1 MATAGNQ
8 ASPLVT
14 LHGDRTRTGTGP
26 IPTLAGRGCRTK
38 TSVGPP
44 ITTVAGCASKTRAGS
59 GCPDTNGARRG
70 SPGAQAAIMW
80 AGRLCLQLAKRVYE
94 GRPIT
99 GHVDVEFDI
108 GPLYYNFV
116 DVRYVGEPRLIDRI
130 YPSTQNITVI
140 EQTVNVTNITYTN
153 SVFYNYGPDY
163 NVISRYSVQPIRRLR
178 VERAANVSVTAG
190 VQVNQSMRVE
200 SDKLVVTAPAKIRQS
215 AQNVAPKTVKAKI
228 AQPKIERG
236 WSGISDP
243 KVKTQL
249 VQKMKTEDA
258 KNVPPPKASPNQQAA
273 GGASPAAGAP
283 PTPPTNASP
292 AAVGAAAPTPAAKTA
307 AATATPPPA
316 TPAATAAIT
325 PQHAKRGRAAAA
337 AAAGAAINE
346 QNQATPAQTE
356 HGQHGKAAARPTM
369 TPSAEKSATEQTPP
383 QSRRDR
389 VNARRAGR
397 GLEEQSPTPKA
408 TPNAQEHNAAA
419 GAAPEDQAAGKKREH
434 NATNPGE
441 GQQHQQQNELA
452 PTGQST
458 NAEMHQHHANKP
470 HVQGQP
476 PTTEGTQQGGHK
488 KKGGEESP
496 TPKPQ

>member
-1 MATAGNQ
+1 MGWAPLASGVAIAFMKVDRLRDMSMSNSISDRFITISSMCATSANR
-8 ASPLVT
+8 VCV
-14 LHGDRTRTGTGP
+14 DRIIRQ
-26 IPTLAGRGCRTK
+26 LK
-38 TSVGPP
+38 TSP
-44 ITTVAGCASKTRAGS
+44 
-59 GCPDTNGARRG
+59 
-70 SPGAQAAIMW
+70 
-80 AGRLCLQLAKRVYE
+80 Y
-94 GRPIT
+94 
-99 GHVDVEFDI
+99 
-108 GPLYYNFV
+108 
-116 DVRYVGEPRLIDRI
+116 
-130 YPSTQNITVI
+130 I

-163 NVISRYSVQPIRRLR
+163 NVISRYSVQPIRRLKS
-178 VERAANVSVTAG
+178 ERAANVNVTAG
-190 VQVNQSMRVE
+190 VQANQSMRVE
-200 SDKLVVTAPAKIRQS
+200 SDKLVVAAPAKIRQP
-215 AQNVAPKTVKAKI
+215 AQNVAPKNVKAKI

-258 KNVPPPKASPNQQAA
+258 KNVPPPKVSPNQQAA
-273 GGASPAAGAP
+273 DGGLPAAGAP
-283 PTPPTNASP
+283 PTPATNASP
-292 AAVGAAAPTPAAKTA
+292 AAAGAAAATPAAKTA
-307 AATATPPPA
+307 AATATPPPV
-316 TPAATAAIT
+316 TPAATAAMT

-346 QNQATPAQTE
+346 ENQATPAPVE
-356 HGQHGKAAARPTM
+356 HGKHGKAAAQPTM

-383 QSRRDR
+383 QNRRER

-397 GLEEQSPTPKA
+397 GLEKQSPTPKA
-408 TPNAQEHNAAA
+408 TPNAQDHNAAA
-419 GAAPEDQAAGKKREH
+419 GVAPEDQAAGKKSGH

-476 PTTEGTQQGGHK
+476 PTAEGTQQGGHK